1 MQMKFH
7 SLLLLLHLY
16 FYSNL
21 LYSTSTLLYSKILK
35 RGAKTQLEDSLKDSA
50 AVQVY
55 IYKTRESYLMLLIN
69 YTLHTVKM

>member
-16 FYSNL
+16 F
-21 LYSTSTLLYSKILK
+21 YSTSTLLYSKILK

-69 YTLHTVKM
+69 YKLHTVKM

>member
-1 MQMKFH
+1 MDADEVSFTVA
-7 SLLLLLHLY
+7 STSPLLLLY
-16 FYSNL
+16 FY
-21 LYSTSTLLYSKILK
+21 STLLYSKILK

-69 YTLHTVKM
+69 YTLHTVKI